1 VSEQQVEAAPAPA
14 RFGGRFQLTI
24 LRDYGIVVAFIAL
37 FITLSIASDVF
48 LTKDN
53 LINLAFQAAPVGI
66 MACGGALV
74 FIAGGFDL
82 SVGAIASFAAVIA
95 GKAYVGAGIP
105 VWPALI
111 LGALTGLG
119 FGIGNGL
126 LVTVARVNAFIATL
140 ASSIIIYGIAIAVT
154 GGFLISIDAESW
166 ATLGLGTV
174 WSINYPIFVWAG
186 FALVCGFLLSRTT
199 FGRYVYAAG
208 GNAEAAR
215 LSGVR
220 VGVVRTAT
228 FAISGLSGGIA
239 GVILASEVGTAQA
252 DSGNAANTFDAITA
266 VVLGGVS
273 ILGGEGAIWRAVLG
287 AFFLQMIGNGF
298 NLLNVKPE
306 YQNVFKGAILVL
318 AVSLDAWARRRRV

>member
-1 VSEQQVEAAPAPA
+1 VSGQQVEAAPAPA